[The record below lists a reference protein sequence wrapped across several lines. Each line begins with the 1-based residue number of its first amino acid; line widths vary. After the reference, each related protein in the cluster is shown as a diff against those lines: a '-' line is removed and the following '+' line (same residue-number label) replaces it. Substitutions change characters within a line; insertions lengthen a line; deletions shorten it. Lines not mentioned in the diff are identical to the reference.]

1 MSVDLWTG
9 GECCH
14 PPSPMLRWTG
24 CESVASIQ
32 CQFSIPMRVS
42 DVGSI
47 NWSYEE
53 GVGADSC
60 KFYLVSKICIDN
72 STKVCYNTR
81 HEKTRFS

>member
-1 MSVDLWTG
+1 MDD

-14 PPSPMLRWTG
+14 PPSPRLRWTG
-24 CESVASIQ
+24 CESVASF
-32 CQFSIPMRVS
+32 QFSISMRVS

-53 GVGADSC
+53 GAAADLC

-72 STKVCYNTR
+72 SAKVCYNTR

>member
-1 MSVDLWTG
+1 
-9 GECCH
+9 
-14 PPSPMLRWTG
+14 
-24 CESVASIQ
+24 
-32 CQFSIPMRVS
+32 MRVS

-53 GVGADSC
+53 GVEVDSC
-60 KFYLVSKICIDN
+60 KFYLVSKICIDG